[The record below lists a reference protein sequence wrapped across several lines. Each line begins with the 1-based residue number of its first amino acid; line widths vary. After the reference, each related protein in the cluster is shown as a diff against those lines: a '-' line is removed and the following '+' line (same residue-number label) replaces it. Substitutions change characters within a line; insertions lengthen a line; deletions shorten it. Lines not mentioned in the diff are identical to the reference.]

1 MMTIE
6 HRLTTVVS
14 LLPSGEKPRFAA
26 PLALDESAD
35 TRLVDAVRALAKAEG
50 LVCMT
55 PGEFSRAVMQQ
66 AAERSSPATKA
77 PAADTPT
84 DEDSPAALAARFA
97 AITDPRAQT
106 AFWRSL
112 TAEQRAAILE
122 TK

>member
-1 MMTIE
+1 MMTLE
-6 HRLTTVVS
+6 SRLATVVT
-14 LLPSGEKPRFAA
+14 LLPSAEKPPFAA
-26 PLALDESAD
+26 PLALGESAD

-55 PGEFSRAVMQQ
+55 PGEFARAVAQQ
-66 AAERSSPATKA
+66 IAQRSIQATDV

-84 DEDSPAALAARFA
+84 DEDSPAALAARFT

-112 TAEQRAAILE
+112 TAEQRAAIL
-122 TK
+122 KAQ

>member
-6 HRLTTVVS
+6 HRLAAIVV
-14 LLPSGEKPRFAA
+14 LLPSGEKSRFAA
-26 PLALDESAD
+26 PLALGESAD
-35 TRLVDAVRALAKAEG
+35 TRLVEAVRALAKTEG

-66 AAERSSPATKA
+66 AAERAIPATKA
-77 PAADTPT
+77 PAAAAPT
-84 DEDSPAALAARFA
+84 DDGSPAALA

-112 TAEQRAAILE
+112 TAEQRTAILQA
-122 TK
+122 K

>member
-6 HRLTTVVS
+6 HRLAAIVV
-14 LLPSGEKPRFAA
+14 LLPSGEKSRFAA

-35 TRLVDAVRALAKAEG
+35 TRLVDAVRALAKTEG

-66 AAERSSPATKA
+66 AAERAIPATKA
-77 PAADTPT
+77 PAAALT
-84 DEDSPAALAARFA
+84 DDDSPAALAARFA

-112 TAEQRAAILE
+112 NAAQRAAL
-122 TK
+122 TKAQ

>member
-6 HRLTTVVS
+6 HRLASIVV
-14 LLPSGEKPRFAA
+14 LLPSGEKSRFAA
-26 PLALDESAD
+26 PLALDESVD
-35 TRLVDAVRALAKAEG
+35 TRLVDAVRALAKSEG

-66 AAERSSPATKA
+66 AAERANPATKA
-77 PAADTPT
+77 PPAAAPADA
-84 DEDSPAALAARFA
+84 DSPAALAARFA
-97 AITDPRAQT
+97 AITDPREQT

-112 TAEQRAAILE
+112 TAAQRAAILE

>member
-6 HRLTTVVS
+6 HRLAAIVV
-14 LLPSGEKPRFAA
+14 LLPSGEKSRFAA

-35 TRLVDAVRALAKAEG
+35 TRLVDAVRTLAKAEG

-66 AAERSSPATKA
+66 AAERAIPATKA
-77 PAADTPT
+77 PDAAPT
-84 DEDSPAALAARFA
+84 DDDSPAALAARFA

-112 TAEQRAAILE
+112 TAAQRAAIL
-122 TK
+122 KAQ